1 MALLIHGTRETFIN
15 LDEFLIKCPSCET
28 DSWAD
33 VMLMSEYYHFYYVP
47 LFPFDKNANV
57 VCKKCGL
64 KRYGMGFDK
73 KLIKNLEE
81 VKHQYKHPWF
91 TYIGLILVGLLI
103 ASIMITSILHN

>member
-1 MALLIHGTRETFIN
+1 M
-15 LDEFLIKCPSCET
+15 
-28 DSWAD
+28 
-33 VMLMSEYYHFYYVP
+33 VMSEYYHFYYVP

-64 KRYGMGFDK
+64 KRYGIGFDK

-91 TYIGLILVGLLI
+91 TYIGVSITLFLVTMLII
-103 ASIMITSILHN
+103 KAIIE

>member
-33 VMLMSEYYHFYYVP
+33 VMVMSEYYHFYYVP
-47 LFPFDKNANV
+47 IFPFDKNVNV

-64 KRYGMGFDK
+64 KRYGIGFDK

-91 TYIGLILVGLLI
+91 TYIGVSIALFLVTMLIIKALI
-103 ASIMITSILHN
+103 E

>member
-1 MALLIHGTRETFIN
+1 MALIISGTKQTFIN

-33 VMLMSEYYHFYYVP
+33 VMVMSEYYHFYYVP
-47 LFPFDKNANV
+47 IFPIDKQANV

-64 KRYGMGFDK
+64 KRYGIGFNN

-91 TYIGLILVGLLI
+91 TYIGVAIALFLVTMFIIKAL
-103 ASIMITSILHN
+103 TE